1 MEYKEGYYYEYLE
14 NNNKFYGIRYVGEEN
29 SRYVFKCLTDIR
41 DYVNGVKLC
50 EYGPLKITTASVKSE
65 RKKESNKNGL
75 IFNSFLNDIFKSKNI
90 NEVKLNVKKN
100 IEFLDDNKILKNIT
114 YKYFLSYNLNS
125 INFQEIELK
134 DDINNFFSNV
144 ENLLNIDLLEEQKIK
159 LSQDQKDKFLI
170 EQFS

>member
-1 MEYKEGYYYEYLE
+1 MD
-14 NNNKFYGIRYVGEEN
+14 FQ
-29 SRYVFKCLTDIR
+29 
-41 DYVNGVKLC
+41 
-50 EYGPLKITTASVKSE
+50 
-65 RKKESNKNGL
+65 
-75 IFNSFLNDIFKSKNI
+75 
-90 NEVKLNVKKN
+90 
-100 IEFLDDNKILKNIT
+100 
-114 YKYFLSYNLNS
+114 FLSYNLNS

>member
-1 MEYKEGYYYEYLE
+1 MDFQSIDL
-14 NNNKFYGIRYVGEEN
+14 NNEW
-29 SRYVFKCLTDIR
+29 
-41 DYVNGVKLC
+41 
-50 EYGPLKITTASVKSE
+50 
-65 RKKESNKNGL
+65 
-75 IFNSFLNDIFKSKNI
+75 NSFK
-90 NEVKLNVKKN
+90 KLHRCT
-100 IEFLDDNKILKNIT
+100 DNKILKNIT

>member
-29 SRYVFKCLTDIR
+29 SKYVFKCLTDIR
-41 DYVNGVKLC
+41 DCVNGVKLC

-65 RKKESNKNGL
+65 RKKESNKNEL

-114 YKYFLSYNLNS
+114 YKYFLS
-125 INFQEIELK
+125 
-134 DDINNFFSNV
+134 
-144 ENLLNIDLLEEQKIK
+144 
-159 LSQDQKDKFLI
+159 
-170 EQFS
+170 